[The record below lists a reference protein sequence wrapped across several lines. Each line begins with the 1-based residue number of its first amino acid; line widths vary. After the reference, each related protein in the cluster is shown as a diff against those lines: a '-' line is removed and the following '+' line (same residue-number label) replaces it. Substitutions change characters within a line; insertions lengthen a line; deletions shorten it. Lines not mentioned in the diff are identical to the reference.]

1 MRKKFSKKFYLIE
14 TFPKKNRI
22 SIRKVKEYILWVEGT
37 TLEQLYRRE
46 KKMSLNALEVTNL
59 TKRIKGRNIVDN
71 VSFSVEKGEIFGL
84 LGPNGAGKTTIIRM
98 IVNLI
103 NRTNGKVVIDSYNVD
118 ENFSE
123 AMSSLGAIVENPEFY
138 KYMSGYKNL
147 KHYARMAK
155 EPISEERFNEV
166 IKLVGLENAIHQ
178 KVKTYSLG
186 MRQRLGVAQALLHKP
201 ALLILDEPTNGLDPQ
216 GIREFRDY
224 LHLLASEG
232 ISVLVS
238 SHLLSEMQLMCH
250 RFAIIEKGK
259 LIHISNMDET
269 VSEEEVSVR
278 EVTFELD
285 SPEKAVELLRN
296 SEYEVEESSV
306 KGSELM
312 AKLPKDSIP
321 LVNKLFVENNV
332 AVYGIY
338 VVKATLEDRF
348 LEITNQKREEETK

>member
-1 MRKKFSKKFYLIE
+1 
-14 TFPKKNRI
+14 
-22 SIRKVKEYILWVEGT
+22 
-37 TLEQLYRRE
+37 
-46 KKMSLNALEVTNL
+46 MSLNALEVKNL
-59 TKRIKGRNIVDN
+59 TKRIKGRNIVDD

-98 IVNLI
+98 IVSLI
-103 NRTNGKVVIDSYNVD
+103 NRTNGSVVIDNYNLD
-118 ENFSE
+118 NNFSE

-155 EPISEERFNEV
+155 ESITEDRFNEV
-166 IKLVGLENAIHQ
+166 IKLVGLENATHQ

-224 LHLLASEG
+224 LHLLAREG

-278 EVTFELD
+278 EVTFEIEEL
-285 SPEKAVELLRN
+285 EKAVDLLAN
-296 SEYEVEESSV
+296 SGMEVDVISR
-306 KGSELM
+306 
-312 AKLPKDSIP
+312 KDSALVVKVAKEAIP
-321 LVNKLFVENNV
+321 LVNKLFVENQI

-348 LEITNQKREEETK
+348 LEITNQKREEEIK

>member
-1 MRKKFSKKFYLIE
+1 
-14 TFPKKNRI
+14 
-22 SIRKVKEYILWVEGT
+22 
-37 TLEQLYRRE
+37 
-46 KKMSLNALEVTNL
+46 MSLNALEVKNL
-59 TKRIKGRNIVDN
+59 TKRIKGRNIVDD

-98 IVNLI
+98 IVSLI
-103 NRTNGKVVIDSYNVD
+103 NRTNGNVIIDNYNLD
-118 ENFSE
+118 NNFSE

-155 EPISEERFNEV
+155 ESISEDRFNEV

-201 ALLILDEPTNGLDPQ
+201 AILILDEPTNGLDPQ

-224 LHLLASEG
+224 LHLLASQG

-259 LIHISNMDET
+259 LIHISKMDET
-269 VSEEEVSVR
+269 VSEEEVSLR
-278 EVTFELD
+278 EVTFELEA
-285 SPEKAVELLRN
+285 PEKAVDFLTN
-296 SEYEVEESSV
+296 SEVKVEIISAKGRDLIV
-306 KGSELM
+306 KLGKET
-312 AKLPKDSIP
+312 IP
-321 LVNKLFVENNV
+321 LVNKLLVENNF
-332 AVYGIY
+332 AVYGIN

>member
-1 MRKKFSKKFYLIE
+1 VGNGIHSKQG
-14 TFPKKNRI
+14 N
-22 SIRKVKEYILWVEGT
+22 
-37 TLEQLYRRE
+37 RRE
-46 KKMSLNALEVTNL
+46 KKMSLNALEVKNL

-98 IVNLI
+98 IVSLI
-103 NRTNGKVVIDSYNVD
+103 NRTNGSVVINDYNLD
-118 ENFSE
+118 NNFSE

-147 KHYARMAK
+147 KHYARMAR
-155 EPISEERFNEV
+155 EPIAEARFNEV

-201 ALLILDEPTNGLDPQ
+201 AILILDEPTNGLDPQ

-224 LHLLASEG
+224 LHLLASQG

-259 LIHISNMDET
+259 LIHISKMDET
-269 VSEEEVSVR
+269 VSEEEVRVR
-278 EVTFELD
+278 EVTFELAEV
-285 SPEKAVELLRN
+285 EKAVDLL
-296 SEYEVEESSV
+296 
-306 KGSELM
+306 KGSEIKVEVVSTKDRELVV
-312 AKLPKDSIP
+312 KLEKESIP
-321 LVNKLFVENNV
+321 LFNKMLVDNHI

-348 LEITNQKREEETK
+348 LEITNQKREEEIK